1 MQYGQQS
8 MYSSLPPLQRMM
20 EMPAIEQRSQANTAR
35 ATSEAPQ
42 EASAPP
48 WMEDDSQLTGMKAV
62 KLKCPG
68 NEIQF
73 DEDDIAVSVQ
83 VQLKIAAR
91 MDGKPPPDVSSMQI
105 HVYAQ
110 FGPYAVVLKE
120 ETADYLIQIGGVD
133 LTQVAEGA
141 EEQEAAF
148 TVVEIDKSG
157 RELRSDRATD
167 EAWRRRM
174 AEREARKPRT
184 ARLFASPPVSM
195 LTMTEAQVTRY
206 LTGMEGTIAT
216 SLQSGVQVS
225 FAQMKSKKLG
235 VKLNRLICF
244 ITFKTVEEMMGADW
258 ASVKFLVD
266 GEEHTTMR
274 LSKGQS

>member
-1 MQYGQQS
+1 
-8 MYSSLPPLQRMM
+8 
-20 EMPAIEQRSQANTAR
+20 
-35 ATSEAPQ
+35 
-42 EASAPP
+42 
-48 WMEDDSQLTGMKAV
+48 MEDDSQLTGMKAV

-73 DEDDIAVSVQ
+73 DEDGIAVSVQ
-83 VQLKIAAR
+83 VQLKIAAP

-110 FGPYAVVLKE
+110 LGPYAVVLKE
-120 ETADYLIQIGGVD
+120 ETADYLIHIGGVD
-133 LTQVAEGA
+133 VTQVAEGA
-141 EEQEAAF
+141 EEQEATL

-174 AEREARKPRT
+174 AEREQARKPRT

-206 LTGMEGTIAT
+206 LTSTEGTIAI
-216 SLQSGVQVS
+216 SLPPGVQVS

-244 ITFKTVEEMMGADW
+244 ITFNTVEERWW
-258 ASVKFLVD
+258 AQT
-266 GEEHTTMR
+266 GR
-274 LSKGQS
+274 ALSS